1 MNVLEFTLL
10 VSAGIVALAVGI
22 DAGSQ
27 LWKDKQ
33 AEREAHWARIREAEE
48 LLYQAIQKRFE
59 ARMKAQTSETLE
71 LNVVTL
77 REKPVGGRHRL
88 TAA

>member
-1 MNVLEFTLL
+1 MNILEFVLL
-10 VSAGIVALAVGI
+10 TSAGVVVLAVGI

-27 LWKDKQ
+27 LRKDKQ
-33 AEREAHWARIREAEE
+33 AEREAHWAKVREAEA

-59 ARMKAQTSETLE
+59 ARMKAAQTETLD
-71 LNVVTL
+71 LNVVTIPQ
-77 REKPVGGRHRL
+77 KPAGGRHRL